1 MEKIELTEI
10 KKGKTGFGLLVEND
24 GYVSLGLTK
33 TNTQLKESF
42 ENSSEWYVPKPFI
55 VDCILQKYG
64 VKNANG
70 RIYPE
75 EILKRE
81 VEKYQQLIDERM
93 ALGECNHP
101 DSTTIDLGRI
111 SHNIIEM
118 HWEGSTLVGKL
129 ELNISEGF
137 RKSGICS
144 TYGDQAAML
153 LLNGYKIGISSR
165 AIGSVESKLG
175 VLVVGN
181 DLELVGW
188 DLVATPSTPG
198 AYLSVHG
205 KEELQQYVESDT
217 SKEKKS
223 KLNEKLDKIEK
234 LMFG

>member
-1 MEKIELTEI
+1 
-10 KKGKTGFGLLVEND
+10 
-24 GYVSLGLTK
+24 
-33 TNTQLKESF
+33 
-42 ENSSEWYVPKPFI
+42 
-55 VDCILQKYG
+55 
-64 VKNANG
+64 
-70 RIYPE
+70 
-75 EILKRE
+75 
-81 VEKYQQLIDERM
+81 
-93 ALGECNHP
+93 
-101 DSTTIDLGRI
+101 
-111 SHNIIEM
+111 M